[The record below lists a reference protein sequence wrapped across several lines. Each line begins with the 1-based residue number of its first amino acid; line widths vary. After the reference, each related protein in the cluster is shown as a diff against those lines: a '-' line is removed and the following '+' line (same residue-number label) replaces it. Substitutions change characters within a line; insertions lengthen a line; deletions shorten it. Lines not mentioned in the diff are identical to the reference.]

1 MKLKQSEQTLVT
13 LGNAA
18 NIVTLIAQ
26 EVLGDDVADTL
37 EGTPITRQAIHNL
50 PLVEIAGQPHIS
62 KYLGA

>member
-26 EVLGDDVADTL
+26 NVLGDDVADTL
-37 EGTPITRQAIHNL
+37 EGTPITRQAITDMTL
-50 PLVEIAGQPHIS
+50 LEIAGQPHIS

>member
-18 NIVTLIAQ
+18 NVVALIAQ

-37 EGTPITRQAIHNL
+37 EGSPITRQAIHDMT
-50 PLVEIAGQPHIS
+50 LVTIAGQPHIS